1 MLTIMSVGK
10 IFAGD
15 FGMIYALVGEN
26 SQLFPTTDV
35 IDTFVYRALRQL
47 NNMGM
52 STATSLFQSVV
63 GLIMV
68 VGSNAVAKKIEPDSA
83 IF

>member
-1 MLTIMSVGK
+1 M
-10 IFAGD
+10 F
-15 FGMIYALVGEN
+15 FY
-26 SQLFPTTDV
+26 
-35 IDTFVYRALRQL
+35 YRQL

-63 GLIMV
+63 GLILV
-68 VGSNAVAKKIEPDSA
+68 FTTNAVAKRVETDSA

>member
-1 MLTIMSVGK
+1 
-10 IFAGD
+10 
-15 FGMIYALVGEN
+15 
-26 SQLFPTTDV
+26 
-35 IDTFVYRALRQL
+35 
-47 NNMGM
+47 MGM

>member
-1 MLTIMSVGK
+1 MLTLMSIGK
-10 IFAGD
+10 IFNGD
-15 FGMIYALVGEN
+15 FGMIYAIVGEN
-26 SQLFPTTDV
+26 SQLYATTDV
-35 IDTFVYRALRQL
+35 IDTFVYRALREL
-47 NNMGM
+47 NNLGM

-68 VGSNAVAKKIEPDSA
+68 YVTNAITKKIEPDAA

>member
-1 MLTIMSVGK
+1 
-10 IFAGD
+10 
-15 FGMIYALVGEN
+15 
-26 SQLFPTTDV
+26 
-35 IDTFVYRALRQL
+35 
-47 NNMGM
+47 M

-68 VGSNAVAKKIEPDSA
+68 YLTNAITKKVEPDAA